1 MAEKKVSKPRGRP
14 KVEIDLVELE
24 KLCRL
29 NCTLDEIAAYM
40 GCSRDTIER
49 RIREDDSIRSL
60 IDKGRATGKISL
72 RRKQFQILEET
83 SNATMAIWLGKN
95 LLGQRDALDVT
106 TEDKNQ
112 TQLSEAMGII
122 ADLARRQKQESGE

>member
-1 MAEKKVSKPRGRP
+1 MVEKKRGRPRGRP
-14 KVEIDLVELE
+14 RVELDLVELE

-49 RIREDDSIRSL
+49 RIREDDSVRAL
-60 IDKGRATGKISL
+60 IEKGRATGKISL

-95 LLGQRDALDVT
+95 LLGQRDNLDVT

-112 TQLSEAMGII
+112 TELSEAMGII
-122 ADLARRQKQESGE
+122 AQLAKRQKQEAGE